1 MKNPVAILV
10 ESNDGVARVTL
21 NRPHKRNAFDA
32 GMVEELFQAFAEL
45 GRNPLIRAIVLIGNG
60 SAFCA
65 GADIDWMK
73 SGGTLSTSEVQKD
86 AERLMKMFRAID
98 ECPCPVIARIQ
109 GPAFGGGVGMIAACD
124 IAVAV
129 EDATFALSEVRLGM
143 VPAVIAPFLLR
154 KTGESFLRR
163 FCLTGEPFSASA
175 AKHGNLVHDIVE
187 RNQLDSRV
195 DELIQMVLGV
205 APQAA
210 RDTKGLFHRLPALSD
225 DERWSTCVE
234 SNVRARLS
242 AEAQEGLRAF
252 LERRA
257 PVWTPMPEEQGHGQ
271 GNALKEGKPHNVAR
285 QRA

>member
-1 MKNPVAILV
+1 
-10 ESNDGVARVTL
+10 
-21 NRPHKRNAFDA
+21 
-32 GMVEELFQAFAEL
+32 MVEELCQAFAEL
-45 GRNPLIRAIVLIGNG
+45 GRNPLIRAIVLTGDG

-73 SGGTLSTSEVQKD
+73 SGGTLSTSEAQKD

-109 GPAFGGGVGMIAACD
+109 GPAFGGGVGMIATCD

-163 FCLTGEPFSASA
+163 FCLTGESFSASA
-175 AKHGNLVHDIVE
+175 AKQGNLVHDVVE
-187 RNQLDSRV
+187 RNHLDSRV
-195 DELIQMVLGV
+195 DELIQMVLRL

-210 RDTKGLFHRLPALSD
+210 RDTKALFHRLPGLSD
-225 DERWSTCVE
+225 DERWSTCVK

-257 PVWTPMPEEQGHGQ
+257 PVWTAMPGEPGQ
-271 GNALKEGKPHNVAR
+271 GNALNEGKPHDVAR
-285 QRA
+285 QRT